1 MEQTLKITDFTER
14 RSHKRQSLDIWSR
27 YLKQEDMY
35 EGNIS
40 KTTLQNVMNE
50 NVDENNQHVDVSPL
64 TRLAQ
69 LVDTLNEE
77 WEVVG

>member
-1 MEQTLKITDFTER
+1 
-14 RSHKRQSLDIWSR
+14 
-27 YLKQEDMY
+27 MY

-69 LVDTLNEE
+69 LVETLNEE
-77 WEVVG
+77 

>member
-1 MEQTLKITDFTER
+1 
-14 RSHKRQSLDIWSR
+14 
-27 YLKQEDMY
+27 MY

-64 TRLAQ
+64 TRLVQ

-77 WEVVG
+77 